1 MKTDQDQDEAFIRWQ
16 ATHSSMKCPMCSAAQ
31 WAVGREYVVCI
42 KYSEG
47 GKELK
52 SRPLAQITCENCFF
66 VAFFSAE
73 SILAGGSH
81 NSITS
86 GD

>member
-1 MKTDQDQDEAFIRWQ
+1 
-16 ATHSSMKCPMCSAAQ
+16 MKCPMCSAA
-31 WAVGREYVVCI
+31 REYVVCNRH
-42 KYSEG
+42 SEG